1 MFFCIKSKDEMH
13 LFSSKELN
21 TERDN
26 IHVILLQ
33 FQSWVLAWF
42 NFVNKQY

>member
-1 MFFCIKSKDEMH
+1 MFFCIKSIEEMH

-21 TERDN
+21 AERDN

-33 FQSWVLAWF
+33 FQ
-42 NFVNKQY
+42 N